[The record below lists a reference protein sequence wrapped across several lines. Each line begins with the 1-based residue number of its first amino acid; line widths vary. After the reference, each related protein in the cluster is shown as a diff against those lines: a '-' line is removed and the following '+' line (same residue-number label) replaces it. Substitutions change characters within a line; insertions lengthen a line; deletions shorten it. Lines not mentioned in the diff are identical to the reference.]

1 MTETRTRTIQLD
13 RKASRGDSFPVV
25 AATET
30 PVRRHFGYEVLD
42 MSRMDLSRC
51 PFPVIESHNQN
62 ALNIGLF
69 EDARIED
76 GKLRGSIRLGTSA
89 RAKEVAEDIRG
100 GIVRNVSVGYEVRD
114 PIEDGEIDGEP
125 VFRFA
130 SNLLELSLV
139 AAPADPNSGIYRS
152 KGTTTMETEKQYTDE
167 ELRTESIRQAAERFD
182 LQELGRRAI
191 DEKWSVQRFNDA
203 ALGIKG
209 EESRNARQYETRG
222 TEQPRQHQTPNHYMA
237 AGMPCDNTKYGRA
250 MEQYSVVKLM
260 RSLSDPRRMSEAGL
274 ELEISQ
280 DMQRVLGRST
290 KGILVPFEAL
300 QAQRAVTYSG
310 TSGASVATD
319 HLSAS
324 FIDVLRN
331 RSMVMKLG
339 PTVLRGLVGNVDIP
353 RKTSGASAYWIAGD
367 NADSITESDLT
378 LDQVSLTPK
387 TVGGA
392 VTFSHRMIVQSSPDI
407 EQMVRQDLADLIG
420 TEIDAKAING
430 SGSANQPL
438 GIIGTT
444 GINAK
449 DFAADD
455 PVYAELVDMEK
466 LIADD
471 NADGEGMAWLTTP
484 AIAATMRITP
494 KQGSGVEGNFILES
508 GSRPMAGTLLD
519 MPLYRTANMPTGYIL
534 LGRWSELLV
543 GFWGGIELDADPYGS
558 NFLKGSVTVRVMAD
572 IDINVRHPGAFCEG
586 HNA

>member
-1 MTETRTRTIQLD
+1 MNETLTRTFTLD
-13 RKASRGDSFPVV
+13 RAKAKGDTFPAV
-25 AATET
+25 ATTEA

-42 MSRMDLSRC
+42 MSRMDLSRA
-51 PFPVIESHNQN
+51 PLPVIESHDQSK
-62 ALNIGLF
+62 LNIGLF
-69 EDARIED
+69 ENVHID
-76 GKLRGSIRLGTSA
+76 GDKLRGTIRLGKSA
-89 RAKEVAEDIRG
+89 RAREVAEDIRE
-100 GIVRNVSVGYEVRD
+100 GIVRSVSVGYEAFD
-114 PIEDGEIDGEP
+114 PIEDGEIDDEP
-125 VFRFA
+125 VYRFA
-130 SNLLELSLV
+130 SRIHELSLV
-139 AAPADPNSGIYRS
+139 AAPADPNAGIYRS

-182 LQELGRRAI
+182 LQELGCRAI

-203 ALGIKG
+203 AL
-209 EESRNARQYETRG
+209 EVVASRNERRRETPPAEPRRQT
-222 TEQPRQHQTPNHYMA
+222 QTPNHYMA

-290 KGILVPFEAL
+290 KGILMPFEAL

-319 HLSAS
+319 HLSGS

-331 RSMVMKLG
+331 QSMVMKLG
-339 PTVLRGLVGNVDIP
+339 PKVLRGLVGNVDIP

-572 IDINVRHPGAFCEG
+572 IDINVRHPAAFCEG